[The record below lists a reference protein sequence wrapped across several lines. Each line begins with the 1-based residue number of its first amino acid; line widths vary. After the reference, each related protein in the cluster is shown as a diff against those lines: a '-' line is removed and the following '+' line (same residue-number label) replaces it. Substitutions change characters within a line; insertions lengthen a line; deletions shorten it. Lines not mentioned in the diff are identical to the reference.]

1 LITILLEKGGGFSHE
16 IVRTISDLLTFEK
29 TSSLVSIS
37 KEVYEGELILFK
49 APKEWL
55 DGDQVRL
62 MFDVMMGMAESRWK
76 MRVDASMV
84 EKLMLGVKNFEDRHK
99 TNDVTPAWLRF
110 LGEQMFPKL
119 ISVDLNY
126 CSNITDAGLTEVG
139 RGCPNLQTLNL
150 SCCRNITDAGLMEV
164 GRGCQ
169 NLQTLNLSWSNI
181 TDAGLM
187 EVGRG
192 CTNLQTLNLFRC
204 SSITDAGVMEVGRGC
219 QNLQTLNL
227 SVCRNITDA
236 CKNALQQ
243 SHPQLSLDG

>member
-1 LITILLEKGGGFSHE
+1 MSSSSSSSSTPSPWSSSSQPAKQPRTAAHGPNLITILLEKGGGFSYD

-62 MFDVMMGMAESRWK
+62 MFGVMMGTAESRWK

-84 EKLMLGVKNFEDRHK
+84 EKLMLGVKNHKDRHK

-110 LGEQMFPKL
+110 LGEQKFPKL
-119 ISVDLNY
+119 ISVDLNF
-126 CSNITDAGLTEVG
+126 CNNTTDAGLMEVG

-150 SCCRNITDAGLMEV
+150 S
-164 GRGCQ
+164 
-169 NLQTLNLSWSNI
+169 
-181 TDAGLM
+181 
-187 EVGRG
+187 
-192 CTNLQTLNLFRC
+192 F
-204 SSITDAGVMEVGRGC
+204 
-219 QNLQTLNL
+219 
-227 SVCRNITDA
+227 CRNITDA